1 MKRKNARSPHP
12 VKNTIPLP
20 AAIAPLPAFFPA
32 LLSAL
37 FLALLPAPP
46 LRAATAPGGKSVL
59 AVTTAAPEQLAWDVT
74 VPASGWF
81 APWQEA
87 VVAAEIDGLR
97 ITEISVDVG
106 DIVKQGQPLASLSQ
120 EIVLAELRRLEAA
133 VDSAE
138 AQCAVAQAGAARA
151 RQLKPS
157 GAQTEQE
164 YDELVHAEKTAAA
177 ALAMARA
184 GLEAQRIRL
193 GQTTITAPDD
203 GVISAR
209 AATLG
214 SVAGAGAEL
223 FRLIRR
229 QRVEWR
235 AEIGARHAHA
245 IRPGQHAAIK
255 LPDGATVSG
264 TVRAIAPAA
273 NRDTARTYVYVD
285 VEPSAQVKAGIH
297 ASGGIVIKTSPA
309 LTVPESALV
318 VRDGL
323 HYLYTLQRE
332 EGGGD
337 GGSGDGGDGSGGNSG
352 SGSGGGNSVG
362 SGSGGSGVAGGGDVG
377 GGAGTVARIRVETG
391 RRRDGRVEITK
402 GLAAGAQVVQAGG
415 AFLFDSATVTLVP
428 R

>member
-1 MKRKNARSPHP
+1 MKRKSAQGHHP
-12 VKNTIPLP
+12 VKIAISLIAT
-20 AAIAPLPAFFPA
+20 IAPVPV
-32 LLSAL
+32 LL
-37 FLALLPAPP
+37 LATP
-46 LRAATAPGGKSVL
+46 LRAAVAPGGKSVL
-59 AVTTAAPEQLAWDVT
+59 AVTAAAPEQLAWDVIA
-74 VPASGWF
+74 PASGWF
-81 APWQEA
+81 TPWQEA
-87 VVAAEIDGLR
+87 VVASEIDGLR

-106 DIVKQGQPLASLSQ
+106 DVVKQGQPLACLSR

-138 AQCAVAQAGAARA
+138 AQCAIAQAGAARA

-164 YDELVHAEKTAAA
+164 YEELVHAEKTAAA

-193 GQTTITAPDD
+193 GQTTIVAPDD

-235 AEIGARHAHA
+235 AEIDARHAHA
-245 IRPGQHAAIK
+245 IRPGQRAAIN

-273 NRDTARTYVYVD
+273 NRETARTFVYVD

-297 ASGGIVIKTSPA
+297 ASGGIVMKTAPA

-318 VRDGL
+318 ARDGL
-323 HYLYTLQRE
+323 HYLYTLLRE
-332 EGGGD
+332 EDGDGSGGGGSGGGD
-337 GGSGDGGDGSGGNSG
+337 GGG
-352 SGSGGGNSVG
+352 
-362 SGSGGSGVAGGGDVG
+362 
-377 GGAGTVARIRVETG
+377 GTVARARVETG

-415 AFLFDSATVTLVP
+415 AFLFDGATVTLVP